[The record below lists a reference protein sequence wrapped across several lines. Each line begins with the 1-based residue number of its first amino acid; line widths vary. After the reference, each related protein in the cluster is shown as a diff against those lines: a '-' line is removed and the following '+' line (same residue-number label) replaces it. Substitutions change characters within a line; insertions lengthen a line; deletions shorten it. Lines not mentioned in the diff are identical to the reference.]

1 DAVATVVL
9 AGVAA
14 ERRLGLLR
22 NANAVAPVG
31 ATAIFAAL
39 RGGGVLDVD
48 AVLRVAG
55 AFVLDE
61 RRRHAIGD
69 ENSVAAVVEE
79 LILLQFARARAF
91 QPQPGAAVLLDEI
104 LDYLGRY
111 VFEHDPLA
119 SILTAAIL
127 FQPHDGAVRG
137 LDADLVLPH
146 VAATDRGFAAAG
158 QE

>member
-1 DAVATVVL
+1 NADAVAAVVL

-14 ERRLGLLR
+14 ERRLGLLL
-22 NANAVAPVG
+22 NADAVAPVG
-31 ATAIFAAL
+31 TTAILAAF
-39 RGGGVLDVD
+39 RGGSILDVD

-61 RRRHAIGD
+61 RCSNAVGD

-79 LILLQFARARAF
+79 LILLQLARARAF
-91 QPQPGAAVLLDEI
+91 EPHAGAAVLLDEI
-104 LDYLGRY
+104 PDHLGRH

-119 SILTAAIL
+119 SILAAAIR
-127 FQPHDGAVRG
+127 FQAHNCTVGG

-146 VAATDRGFAAAG
+146 VAAADGGLA
-158 QE
+158 